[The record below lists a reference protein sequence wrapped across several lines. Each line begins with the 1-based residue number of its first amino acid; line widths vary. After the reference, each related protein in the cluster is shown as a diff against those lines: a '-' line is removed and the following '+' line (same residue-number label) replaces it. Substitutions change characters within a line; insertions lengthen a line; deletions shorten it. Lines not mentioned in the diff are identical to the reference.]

1 MTKEKFSNIY
11 DTFSKEIF
19 NFLFLR
25 TSSSDIANDLTSETF
40 FKFWKS
46 NCDKP
51 EDYLK
56 NPRAFLYR
64 LARNCLI
71 DFYRKDS
78 KQITVSIEAST
89 EDSENENIVEIQIES
104 NENIVR
110 EYAES
115 EKREMVLNCIK
126 KLNPIY
132 ADVLIYYYVQGLDSK
147 EIAIIIGRTETN
159 TRVIIHRALE
169 SLKKT
174 IK

>member
-11 DTFSKEIF
+11 DSHSKEIF

-25 TSSSDIANDLTSETF
+25 TSSSDIAGDLTAETF
-40 FKFWKS
+40 FKFWKT

-64 LARNCLI
+64 LARNLLV
-71 DFYRKDS
+71 DSYRKNS
-78 KQITVSIEAST
+78 KQTIVSIDASF
-89 EDSENENIVEIQIES
+89 EDTDNENVVEIQVQSE
-104 NENIVR
+104 ENIER

-115 EKREMVLNCIK
+115 EKREMVLAHIK

-132 ADVLIYYYVQGLDSK
+132 ADVLIYHYIQGLDSK
-147 EIAIIIGRTETN
+147 EIAIIIGRTEAN

-169 SLKKT
+169 SLKKA

>member
-11 DTFSKEIF
+11 DTYSKEIF

-25 TSSSDIANDLTSETF
+25 TSSSDIAGDLTSETF

-64 LARNCLI
+64 LARNSLI

-78 KQITVSIEAST
+78 KQTIVSIEASVG
-89 EDSENENIVEIQIES
+89 DDENENVVEIQIES
-104 NENIVR
+104 PENIER

-115 EKREMVLNCIK
+115 EKRAMVLTAIK
-126 KLNPIY
+126 QLNPIY
-132 ADVLIYYYVQGLDSK
+132 ADVLIYYYIQGLDSK
-147 EIAIIIGRTETN
+147 EIAIIIGRTEQN

-169 SLKKT
+169 ALKKAL
-174 IK
+174 K

>member
-1 MTKEKFSNIY
+1 MTRENFSQIY
-11 DTFSKEIF
+11 DEHSKEIF

-25 TSSSDIANDLTSETF
+25 TSSSDIASDIVAETF
-40 FKFWKS
+40 FKFWKT

-71 DFYRKDS
+71 DFYRKEG
-78 KQITVSIEAST
+78 KQTIISIESNT
-89 EDSENENIVEIQIES
+89 EDNENENIIEIQIQS
-104 NENIVR
+104 NEDIKKD
-110 EYAES
+110 YAES
-115 EKREMVLNCIK
+115 EKKEMVMTTIK

-132 ADVLIYYYVQGLDSK
+132 ADVLIYYYIQGLDSK
-147 EIAIIIGRTETN
+147 EIALIISRTESN

-169 SLKKT
+169 ALKKAL
-174 IK
+174 K

>member
-11 DTFSKEIF
+11 DTYSKEIF
-19 NFLFLR
+19 SFLFLR

-40 FKFWKS
+40 FKFWKT

-64 LARNCLI
+64 LARNLLI
-71 DFYRKDS
+71 DFYRQTS
-78 KQITVSIEAST
+78 KQTIVSIDASF
-89 EDSENENIVEIQIES
+89 EDSENENVVEIQIES
-104 NENIVR
+104 QENIER

-115 EKREMVLNCIK
+115 EKRTMVLACIK

-147 EIAIIIGRTETN
+147 EIAIIIGRTEAN

-169 SLKKT
+169 SLKKA